1 MLSAIIVAAGSSTR
15 AGFDKLFALL
25 ARRPVIEHS
34 IGAFERTKCVD
45 EIIIVGRANRID
57 LIRASTGQIR
67 KVRAIIAGGDRRQDS
82 VRAGLDAVSNA
93 DFIAVHD
100 AARPLITAKE
110 IERVF
115 AAAVEHGAAALAA
128 PIGET
133 LKIADRNQRVI
144 GSIDRENVFT
154 MQTPQI
160 FCRDLLVEAYDR
172 IAKDSLEITDEVS
185 AVQHAGRHA
194 TIAEAE
200 EYNPK
205 NKFPNDHAVAEL
217 MLRTHGQG
225 YP

>member
-15 AGFDKLFALL
+15 AGFDKLLALL
-25 ARRPVIEHS
+25 ASRPVMEHS
-34 IGAFERTKCVD
+34 MEAFERTTCVD
-45 EIIIVGRANRID
+45 EIIIVGRANSID
-57 LIRASTGQIR
+57 SLRASTGQIR
-67 KVRAIIAGGDRRQDS
+67 KVRAIVAGGVRRQDS

-144 GSIDRENVFT
+144 GSIDRENVFA

-160 FCRDLLVEAYDR
+160 FSRDLLVEAYAR
-172 IAKDSLEITDEVS
+172 IARESLAITDEVS
-185 AVQHAGRHA
+185 AIEHAGSK
-194 TIAEAE
+194 TIIVRAEDH
-200 EYNPK
+200 NPK
-205 NKFPNDHAVAEL
+205 ITFPNDLAVAEL
-217 MLRTHGQG
+217 ILRARGQS
-225 YP
+225 

>member
-57 LIRASTGQIR
+57 SLRASTGQFR
-67 KVRAIIAGGDRRQDS
+67 KVRAVAPGGDRRQDS
-82 VRAGLDAVSNA
+82 VRAGLDAVSDP

-115 AAAVEHGAAALAA
+115 AAAVENGAAALAA
-128 PIGET
+128 PVGET
-133 LKIADRNQRVI
+133 LKIADRNQFVI
-144 GSIDRENVFT
+144 GSIDRENVFA

-160 FCRDLLVEAYDR
+160 FARDLLVEAYDR
-172 IAKDSLEITDEVS
+172 VARDSLAITDEVS
-185 AVQHAGRHA
+185 AIEHAGGKTIIVRAEDHNPKITFPSDLA
-194 TIAEAE
+194 IAE
-200 EYNPK
+200 
-205 NKFPNDHAVAEL
+205 L
-217 MLRTHGQG
+217 ILRARGQS
-225 YP
+225 

>member
-57 LIRASTGQIR
+57 SIRASTGQIR

-82 VRAGLDAVSNA
+82 VRAGLKAVSNM
-93 DFIAVHD
+93 DFVAVHD

-128 PIGET
+128 PVGET
-133 LKIADRNQRVI
+133 LKIADRNQCVI
-144 GSIDRENVFT
+144 RSIDRENVFA

-160 FCRDLLVEAYDR
+160 FGRDLLVEAFDR
-172 IAKDSLEITDEVS
+172 VAKDSVAVTDEVS
-185 AVQHAGRHA
+185 VVQHAGGNAMIVPAQDH
-194 TIAEAE
+194 
-200 EYNPK
+200 NPK
-205 NKFPNDHAVAEL
+205 ITFPNDLAMAEL
-217 MLRTHGQG
+217 ILGTRRHS
-225 YP
+225 

>member
-45 EIIIVGRANRID
+45 EIIIV
-57 LIRASTGQIR
+57 
-67 KVRAIIAGGDRRQDS
+67 GGDRRQDS

-133 LKIADRNQRVI
+133 LKIA
-144 GSIDRENVFT
+144 
-154 MQTPQI
+154 
-160 FCRDLLVEAYDR
+160 
-172 IAKDSLEITDEVS
+172 
-185 AVQHAGRHA
+185 
-194 TIAEAE
+194 
-200 EYNPK
+200 
-205 NKFPNDHAVAEL
+205 
-217 MLRTHGQG
+217 
-225 YP
+225 